1 MVDKTMMGD
10 KCAELVR
17 AAMIGALAVTLGNPT
32 AVYAAE
38 EETADPGQIGI
49 EIAGEA
55 AVGAASFCVEED
67 AAEEAPAE
75 AEEVTES
82 EGTQNDEMEEESGSE
97 GKEDETVPEEPEPQ
111 SLTAER
117 MQE

>member
-55 AVGAASFCVEED
+55 AGCFFLRGGRCGGGGTCGSGRGD
-67 AAEEAPAE
+67 RIGRYAE
-75 AEEVTES
+75 
-82 EGTQNDEMEEESGSE
+82 
-97 GKEDETVPEEPEPQ
+97 
-111 SLTAER
+111 
-117 MQE
+117 

>member
-49 EIAGEA
+49 EDH
-55 AVGAASFCVEED
+55 ASIPLIV
-67 AAEEAPAE
+67 
-75 AEEVTES
+75 S
-82 EGTQNDEMEEESGSE
+82 SSR
-97 GKEDETVPEEPEPQ
+97 K
-111 SLTAER
+111 R
-117 MQE
+117 RH

>member
-67 AAEEAPAE
+67 AA
-75 AEEVTES
+75 VSGMTS
-82 EGTQNDEMEEESGSE
+82 FGTTPYFSTRFANISH
-97 GKEDETVPEEPEPQ
+97 
-111 SLTAER
+111 
-117 MQE
+117 

>member
-55 AVGAASFCVEED
+55 AVGAASFCVEEKNGVKSFVRFLEHGICMNFRKRSNVD
-67 AAEEAPAE
+67 IFLVNTNMRILGIPC
-75 AEEVTES
+75 
-82 EGTQNDEMEEESGSE
+82 
-97 GKEDETVPEEPEPQ
+97 
-111 SLTAER
+111 
-117 MQE
+117 

>member
-1 MVDKTMMGD
+1 MMGD

-55 AVGAASFCVEED
+55 AVGAALF
-67 AAEEAPAE
+67 AWRK
-75 AEEVTES
+75 
-82 EGTQNDEMEEESGSE
+82 MRRRRHLR
-97 GKEDETVPEEPEPQ
+97 K
-111 SLTAER
+111 R
-117 MQE
+117 KR

>member
-38 EETADPGQIGI
+38 EEKIGR
-49 EIAGEA
+49 
-55 AVGAASFCVEED
+55 ASCR
-67 AAEEAPAE
+67 
-75 AEEVTES
+75 
-82 EGTQNDEMEEESGSE
+82 
-97 GKEDETVPEEPEPQ
+97 
-111 SLTAER
+111 ER
-117 MQE
+117 V

>member
-49 EIAGEA
+49 EIAGA
-55 AVGAASFCVEED
+55 WRK
-67 AAEEAPAE
+67 
-75 AEEVTES
+75 
-82 EGTQNDEMEEESGSE
+82 MRRRRHLR
-97 GKEDETVPEEPEPQ
+97 K
-111 SLTAER
+111 R
-117 MQE
+117 KR

>member
-38 EETADPGQIGI
+38 EETADPREKKMRQ
-49 EIAGEA
+49 
-55 AVGAASFCVEED
+55 SRRN
-67 AAEEAPAE
+67 
-75 AEEVTES
+75 
-82 EGTQNDEMEEESGSE
+82 QNRR
-97 GKEDETVPEEPEPQ
+97 

>member
-49 EIAGEA
+49 EIAGVINLQNKKA
-55 AVGAASFCVEED
+55 RD
-67 AAEEAPAE
+67 
-75 AEEVTES
+75 
-82 EGTQNDEMEEESGSE
+82 TQSRVS
-97 GKEDETVPEEPEPQ
+97 
-111 SLTAER
+111 S
-117 MQE
+117 

>member
-1 MVDKTMMGD
+1 MVYKTMMGD

-17 AAMIGALAVTLGNPT
+17 AAMIGALAVTLSNPT

-55 AVGAASFCVEED
+55 AVGAASFDVEENVAVVD
-67 AAEEAPAE
+67 GLGFRRPVVGYILRRLREI
-75 AEEVTES
+75 
-82 EGTQNDEMEEESGSE
+82 MRF
-97 GKEDETVPEEPEPQ
+97 
-111 SLTAER
+111 LR
-117 MQE
+117 

>member
-1 MVDKTMMGD
+1 MMGD

-17 AAMIGALAVTLGNPT
+17 AAMIGALAVTLSNPT

-55 AVGAASFCVEED
+55 AVGAASFDVEENV
-67 AAEEAPAE
+67 AEPEELQPDGTEDMPEAQPDE
-75 AEEVTES
+75 AK
-82 EGTQNDEMEEESGSE
+82 DEKGSE
-97 GKEDETVPEEPEPQ
+97 GK
-111 SLTAER
+111 
-117 MQE
+117 

>member
-75 AEEVTES
+75 AEEVTVRRMMRWKRKVDPREKKMRQS
-82 EGTQNDEMEEESGSE
+82 RRNRNRR
-97 GKEDETVPEEPEPQ
+97 

>member
-38 EETADPGQIGI
+38 EEPVDLGQIGI
-49 EIAGEA
+49 EIAG
-55 AVGAASFCVEED
+55 
-67 AAEEAPAE
+67 
-75 AEEVTES
+75 
-82 EGTQNDEMEEESGSE
+82 
-97 GKEDETVPEEPEPQ
+97 
-111 SLTAER
+111 
-117 MQE
+117 

>member
-55 AVGAASFCVEED
+55 AVGAASFF
-67 AAEEAPAE
+67 AWRK
-75 AEEVTES
+75 
-82 EGTQNDEMEEESGSE
+82 MRRRRHLR
-97 GKEDETVPEEPEPQ
+97 K
-111 SLTAER
+111 R
-117 MQE
+117 KR

>member
-38 EETADPGQIGI
+38 EETADPRRGLHRSD
-49 EIAGEA
+49 
-55 AVGAASFCVEED
+55 ASS
-67 AAEEAPAE
+67 P
-75 AEEVTES
+75 
-82 EGTQNDEMEEESGSE
+82 N
-97 GKEDETVPEEPEPQ
+97 P
-111 SLTAER
+111 
-117 MQE
+117 

>member
-17 AAMIGALAVTLGNPT
+17 AAMIGALAVTLSNPT

-55 AVGAASFCVEED
+55 AVGAASFDVEENV
-67 AAEEAPAE
+67 AE
-75 AEEVTES
+75 
-82 EGTQNDEMEEESGSE
+82 
-97 GKEDETVPEEPEPQ
+97 PEEPQPDGTEDMPETQ
-111 SLTAER
+111 PDETKDEK
-117 MQE
+117 

>member
-38 EETADPGQIGI
+38 ERIFVNGI
-49 EIAGEA
+49 VIPFFDFFFSDGDDACRNA
-55 AVGAASFCVEED
+55 KPSVSSRFNPFSFTRCLIFFITS
-67 AAEEAPAE
+67 AFFL
-75 AEEVTES
+75 
-82 EGTQNDEMEEESGSE
+82 SGHS
-97 GKEDETVPEEPEPQ
+97 K
-111 SLTAER
+111 AI
-117 MQE
+117 

>member
-49 EIAGEA
+49 EL
-55 AVGAASFCVEED
+55 
-67 AAEEAPAE
+67 
-75 AEEVTES
+75 
-82 EGTQNDEMEEESGSE
+82 
-97 GKEDETVPEEPEPQ
+97 
-111 SLTAER
+111 SLIHI
-117 MQE
+117 

>member
-55 AVGAASFCVEED
+55 AVGAASF
-67 AAEEAPAE
+67 AWRKMRRRR
-75 AEEVTES
+75 
-82 EGTQNDEMEEESGSE
+82 NLR
-97 GKEDETVPEEPEPQ
+97 K
-111 SLTAER
+111 R
-117 MQE
+117 KR

>member
-49 EIAGEA
+49 EIAGKQPLGLLLFA
-55 AVGAASFCVEED
+55 WRK
-67 AAEEAPAE
+67 
-75 AEEVTES
+75 
-82 EGTQNDEMEEESGSE
+82 MRRRRHLR
-97 GKEDETVPEEPEPQ
+97 K
-111 SLTAER
+111 R
-117 MQE
+117 KR

>member
-55 AVGAASFCVEED
+55 AVGAASFCVGGRCGGGGTCGSGRGD
-67 AAEEAPAE
+67 RIGRYAE
-75 AEEVTES
+75 
-82 EGTQNDEMEEESGSE
+82 
-97 GKEDETVPEEPEPQ
+97 
-111 SLTAER
+111 
-117 MQE
+117 

>member
-17 AAMIGALAVTLGNPT
+17 AAMIGALAVTLSNPT

-67 AAEEAPAE
+67 AAEAQAAE
-75 AEEVTES
+75 VSVEQNAEENGDASGTE
-82 EGTQNDEMEEESGSE
+82 EAGNDSAA
-97 GKEDETVPEEPEPQ
+97 EPESPQ
-111 SLTAER
+111 DDGTEEMDLEKL
-117 MQE
+117 